1 VQNVTD
7 DSISKAEVTGISSIG
22 LWLLAAER
30 EYFIPFADYPE
41 FRQATVEQIVPA
53 RKAISPT
60 QLYWPDL
67 DVDIAL
73 NALETPELFPLMF
86 KR

>member
-1 VQNVTD
+1 MQNVTD

-30 EYFIPFADYPE
+30 EYFIPFADYPD
-41 FRQATVEQIVPA
+41 FLQATVEQIYRVE
-53 RKAISPT
+53 AISPT
-60 QLYWPDL
+60 QLHWPDL